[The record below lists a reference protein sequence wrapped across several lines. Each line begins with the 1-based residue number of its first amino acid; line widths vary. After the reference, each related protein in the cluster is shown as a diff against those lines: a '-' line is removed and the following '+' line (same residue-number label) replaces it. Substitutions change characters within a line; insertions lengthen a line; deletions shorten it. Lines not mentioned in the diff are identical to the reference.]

1 MLRRSVATNTTPLI
15 RKAKPPVKSAKS
27 EAPHYSRGASFVFK
41 PSTLNHKR
49 KKFYFFLHMCKICCI
64 FAADLWKLHEDCMKI
79 AFTTSLPAEGFKR
92 LAERGVDDLSL
103 VIGHCPEEA
112 LKDVEVLVSTFDF
125 KVSREMIETMPEL
138 KLIANFGAG
147 YNNIDLEACKARGIR
162 VTNTPQ
168 PVIEPTAE
176 LAFALMIDV
185 ARRVS
190 EFDRM
195 LRSHANDAN
204 GENGDA
210 LLNDV
215 FGVMRNLSH
224 SLYGKTLG
232 IIGMGRIGQALA
244 RRAAASGMTVLYH
257 NRHELTS
264 ERMNEL
270 RNEGVVARYVD
281 FQTLL
286 QDSDFVSL
294 NLPYTP
300 EVHHLIGKPEL
311 GMMKRSAYLIN
322 TARGAHVDVAAL
334 IEALKSG
341 IIAGAALDVY
351 EHEPAIPSELLT
363 LPNVVLSPHTGT
375 GTWEGR
381 IAMCENVTDNIISF
395 IDGRLND
402 MNIVI

>member
-1 MLRRSVATNTTPLI
+1 
-15 RKAKPPVKSAKS
+15 
-27 EAPHYSRGASFVFK
+27 
-41 PSTLNHKR
+41 
-49 KKFYFFLHMCKICCI
+49 
-64 FAADLWKLHEDCMKI
+64 MKI
-79 AFTTSLPAEGFKR
+79 AFTTELPREGFRR
-92 LAERGVDDLSL
+92 LA
-103 VIGHCPEEA
+103 GHELYAPKEEA
-112 LKDVEVLVSTFDF
+112 EVLVSTFDYR
-125 KVSREMIETMPEL
+125 VSREMIEKMPVL
-138 KLIANFGAG
+138 RLIANFGAG
-147 YNNIDLEACKARGIR
+147 YNNIDIEACKERGIR

-190 EFDRM
+190 EFDRLM
-195 LRSHANDAN
+195 RA
-204 GENGDA
+204 GEA
-210 LLNDV
+210 Q

-244 RRAAASGMTVLYH
+244 RRALASGMRVIYH
-257 NRHELTS
+257 NRKQLSATNYQPSDWHAEVIRQA
-264 ERMNEL
+264 E
-270 RNEGVVARYVD
+270 YVD

-286 QDSDFVSL
+286 QDSDYVSL

-322 TARGAHVDVAAL
+322 TARGAHVHEEAL
-334 IEALKSG
+334 VEALKSG

-351 EHEPAIPSELLT
+351 EHEPAVSSELLR
-363 LPNVVLSPHTGT
+363 LPNVVLSPRTGT

-381 IAMCENVTDNIISF
+381 IAMCENVCDNIIAF
-395 IDGRLND
+395 AQND
-402 MNIVI
+402 LHEMNVVL

>member
-1 MLRRSVATNTTPLI
+1 MR
-15 RKAKPPVKSAKS
+15 
-27 EAPHYSRGASFVFK
+27 
-41 PSTLNHKR
+41 
-49 KKFYFFLHMCKICCI
+49 
-64 FAADLWKLHEDCMKI
+64 I
-79 AFTTSLPAEGFKR
+79 AFTTALPKEGFGRLVKR
-92 LAERGVDDLSL
+92 GIGDFFRSADAVWSL

-112 LKDVEVLVSTFDF
+112 YKKADILVSTFDY
-125 KVSREMIETMPEL
+125 KVSREMIEGMPNL
-138 KLIANFGAG
+138 RLIANFGAG

-190 EFDRM
+190 EFDRKVRAYPHP
-195 LRSHANDAN
+195 LPEGK
-204 GENGDA
+204 GEP
-210 LLNDV
+210 L

-232 IIGMGRIGQALA
+232 ILGMGRIGQVLA
-244 RRAAASGMTVLYH
+244 RRAAASGMRIIYH
-257 NRHELTS
+257 NRHEINGDALKALNGGND
-264 ERMNEL
+264 EM
-270 RNEGVVARYVD
+270 VKYVD

-286 QDSDFVSL
+286 QDSDYLSL

-300 EVHHLIGKPEL
+300 QVHHIIGKPEL

-322 TARGAHVDVAAL
+322 TARGAHVDEAAL
-334 IEALKSG
+334 VEALKSG

-351 EHEPAIPSELLT
+351 EFEPQISPELLK

-381 IAMCENVTDNIISF
+381 IAMCENVCDNILAF
-395 IDGRLND
+395 AEGRTKD
-402 MNIVI
+402 MNVVI

>member
-1 MLRRSVATNTTPLI
+1 
-15 RKAKPPVKSAKS
+15 
-27 EAPHYSRGASFVFK
+27 
-41 PSTLNHKR
+41 
-49 KKFYFFLHMCKICCI
+49 
-64 FAADLWKLHEDCMKI
+64 MKI
-79 AFTTSLPAEGFKR
+79 AFTTALPKEGFRR
-92 LAERGVDDLSL
+92 LAERGVLE
-103 VIGHCPEEA
+103 VAEREEA
-112 LKDVEVLVSTFDF
+112 EVLVSTFDY
-125 KVSREMIETMPEL
+125 KVPREMIEAMPKL
-138 KLIANFGAG
+138 RLIANFGAG
-147 YNNIDLEACKARGIR
+147 FNNIDLDACRERGIR

-190 EFDRM
+190 EFDRKVRG
-195 LRSHANDAN
+195 LEIR
-204 GENGDA
+204 GLEEP
-210 LLNDV
+210 L

-232 IIGMGRIGQALA
+232 ILGMGRIGQALA
-244 RRAAASGMTVLYH
+244 RRAAASGMRIIYH
-257 NRHELTS
+257 NRHEINGDALKALNGGND
-264 ERMNEL
+264 EM
-270 RNEGVVARYVD
+270 VKYVD

-286 QDSDFVSL
+286 QDSDFLSL

-300 EVHHLIGKPEL
+300 EVHHIIGKPEL

-322 TARGAHVDVAAL
+322 TARGAHVDEQAL
-334 IEALKSG
+334 VEALQNG

-351 EHEPAIPSELLT
+351 ENEPTITPELLT

-381 IAMCENVTDNIISF
+381 IAMCENVCDNILAF
-395 IDGRLND
+395 AERRTKD

>member
-1 MLRRSVATNTTPLI
+1 MTNLCKHNLHI
-15 RKAKPPVKSAKS
+15 RIFFCTFAAAKVKS
-27 EAPHYSRGASFVFK
+27 
-41 PSTLNHKR
+41 
-49 KKFYFFLHMCKICCI
+49 
-64 FAADLWKLHEDCMKI
+64 MKI
-79 AFTTSLPAEGFKR
+79 AFTTELPKEGFKR
-92 LAERGVDDLSL
+92 LTERGYEIQIVSPASSDAE
-103 VIGHCPEEA
+103 I
-112 LKDVEVLVSTFDF
+112 LVSTFDY
-125 KVSREMIETMPEL
+125 KVPRALIESMPSL

-147 YNNIDLEACKARGIR
+147 FNNIDLEACRESGIR

-176 LAFALMIDV
+176 LTFALMIDV

-195 LRSHANDAN
+195 MRGYGLPAS
-204 GENGDA
+204 GKGIE
-210 LLNDV
+210 

-244 RRAAASGMTVLYH
+244 RRAIASGMRVMYH
-257 NRHELTS
+257 NRHELNVES
-264 ERMNEL
+264 LQLKEAQSDQWR
-270 RNEGVVARYVD
+270 VDVIKAAQYVD

-286 QDSDFVSL
+286 QESDYVSL

-322 TARGAHVDVAAL
+322 TARGAHVDEAAL
-334 IEALKSG
+334 VEAIRSG

-351 EHEPAIPSELLT
+351 EHEPQISPELLT

-381 IAMCENVTDNIISF
+381 IAMCENVCDNILAF
-395 IDGRLND
+395 VENRTED

>member
-1 MLRRSVATNTTPLI
+1 MR
-15 RKAKPPVKSAKS
+15 
-27 EAPHYSRGASFVFK
+27 
-41 PSTLNHKR
+41 
-49 KKFYFFLHMCKICCI
+49 
-64 FAADLWKLHEDCMKI
+64 I
-79 AFTTSLPAEGFKR
+79 AFTTELPQEGFHR
-92 LAERGVDDLSL
+92 LAERGLTDRVMIHGEDSAWQ
-103 VIGHCPEEA
+103 EA
-112 LKDVEVLVSTFDF
+112 EILVSTFDYR
-125 KVSREMIETMPEL
+125 VPREMIESMPKL

-147 YNNIDLEACKARGIR
+147 YNNIDIDACRQRGIR

-168 PVIEPTAE
+168 PVVEPTAE
-176 LAFALMIDV
+176 LAFALMIDI

-190 EFDRM
+190 EFDRAI
-195 LRSHANDAN
+195 RSQLSEVSHFE
-204 GENGDA
+204 G
-210 LLNDV
+210 

-244 RRAAASGMTVLYH
+244 RRALASGMKILYF
-257 NRHELTS
+257 NRHKLPVEIEQKYEAT
-264 ERMNEL
+264 
-270 RNEGVVARYVD
+270 YVD

-300 EVHHLIGKPEL
+300 DVHHIIGKPEL

-322 TARGAHVDVAAL
+322 TARGAHVDEAAL
-334 IEALKSG
+334 VEALQSG

-351 EHEPAIPSELLT
+351 EHEPSVSTALLS

-381 IAMCENVTDNIISF
+381 IAMCENVTDNILAF
-395 IDGRLND
+395 MQND
-402 MNIVI
+402 LQAMDIVL